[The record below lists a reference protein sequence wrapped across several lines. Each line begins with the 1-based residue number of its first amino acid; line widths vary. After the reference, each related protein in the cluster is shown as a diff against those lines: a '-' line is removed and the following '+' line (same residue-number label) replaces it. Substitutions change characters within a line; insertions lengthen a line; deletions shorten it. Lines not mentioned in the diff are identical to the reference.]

1 MRQRFY
7 YGWVIVA
14 VCATVAMLTAGT
26 RAAPGAFLLSM
37 EADTGYSKSTL
48 SLAAGIALLMY
59 GFGGPISGALMGRL
73 GVRRVAALSVILT
86 GLTLVMTSLS
96 SQAWQFDI
104 FFGLILGLSTGLVAS
119 SFTAMIANRWFVRH
133 RGFVIGIFGAS
144 SSVGQLIFIPVLALI
159 ATTFGWRDG
168 ALVLG
173 GVALVLLIP
182 VALFLRES
190 PASIGLAPLG
200 AAAGSDAAKST
211 MQKPDPGVM
220 RRAVRSTDFWLL
232 AGTFFIC
239 GATSNGLVGQ
249 HFIAH
254 AVDHNFSVQVAS
266 SALGVVG
273 IFNFVGVLGS
283 GWLTDRYDPR
293 RLLLVY
299 YVFRGL
305 SLLYLPFIHD
315 TLDIT
320 AFAVLFGLDFFAS
333 VPPTVALTADRFGR
347 HNVGVVYGWI
357 FASHMLGSSIAA
369 VAAAVVR
376 DNVGAYAPAFVVA
389 GTLAVIG
396 GFVVTT
402 IKRTAKA
409 PQVVAASAGTSA

>member
-1 MRQRFY
+1 MRQRLH

-14 VCATVAMLTAGT
+14 VTALVAMLTAGT

-37 EADTGYSKSTL
+37 ESDTGFSKATL
-48 SLAAGIALLMY
+48 SVAAGIALLMY

-73 GVRRVAALSVILT
+73 GVRRVAALSVLLT
-86 GLTLVMTSLS
+86 GATLVITSMS

-104 FFGLILGLSTGLVAS
+104 FFGLILGTSTGLVAS

-133 RGFVIGIFGAS
+133 RGLVIGIFGAS
-144 SSVGQLIFIPVLALI
+144 SSVGQLIFIPVLALV
-159 ATTFGWRDG
+159 ATNLGWRDG
-168 ALVLG
+168 ALLLG
-173 GVALVLLIP
+173 VVAACLIIP
-182 VALFLRES
+182 VALFMRES
-190 PASIGLAPLG
+190 PASIGVSPLG
-200 AAAGSDAAKST
+200 AAAGSEAAKAT
-211 MQKPDPGVM
+211 LQRPDPGIM

-254 AVDHNFSVQVAS
+254 AVDHGFSVEVAS
-266 SALGVVG
+266 SALGMVG
-273 IFNFVGVLGS
+273 LFNFVGVLGS

-315 TLDIT
+315 TMDVT
-320 AFAVLFGLDFFAS
+320 AFSILFGLDFFAT

-347 HNVGVVYGWI
+347 HNVGIVYGWI
-357 FASHMLGSSIAA
+357 FASHMVGSSIAA
-369 VAAAVVR
+369 VAAAIVR
-376 DNVGAYAPAFVVA
+376 DNVASYAPAFIVA
-389 GTLAVIG
+389 GTMAVMG
-396 GFVVTT
+396 GIVVLT
-402 IKRTAKA
+402 IRRTAKVPQAVPA
-409 PQVVAASAGTSA
+409 PGSS